1 MFRRSLWLFPGMY
14 ERCAVCG
21 LKFERE
27 DGYFLGAM
35 YIGYGLGVVAI
46 ALLAAAVWAVLR
58 WPLMKSTV
66 AGIILFVPL
75 APVLTWMARV
85 LWIYMDQAIDPDV
98 S

>member
-1 MFRRSLWLFPGMY
+1 M
-14 ERCAVCG
+14 CA

-35 YIGYGLGVVAI
+35 YIGYGLGIGAI
-46 ALLAAAVWAVLR
+46 TVLAALVWELLK
-58 WPLMKSTV
+58 WPLMKSVV
-66 AGIILFVPL
+66 AGVVLFLPL

-85 LWIYMDQAIDPDV
+85 LWIYMDQGIDPDC